1 MSSPNNPFGDPFA
14 MLKKPK
20 ETERRIHTRL
30 ARYLR
35 ENHPKVRFHSSLDGE
50 HFGEHQRAHIN
61 ALQWG
66 NGFPDLMIYHH
77 VGQYCGLAIE
87 LKTMSGNPYKQDGE
101 LKKNAH
107 LYEQSEWLDYLNDH
121 GWRAV
126 FGVGYLNCRDI
137 IKEYISYA
145 TTRSGS

>member
-1 MSSPNNPFGDPFA
+1 MDRPFGDPFA

-30 ARYLR
+30 AKYLR
-35 ENHPKVRFHSSLDGE
+35 ENYPRIRFHSSLDGE
-50 HFGEHQRAHIN
+50 YFGEHQRAHIGT
-61 ALQWG
+61 LQWG

-87 LKTMSGNPYKQDGE
+87 LKTDKGDPFKKDGTI
-101 LKKNAH
+101 KKNVH
-107 LYEQSEWLDYLNDH
+107 LQEQNDWLNYLEDH

-126 FGVGYLNCRDI
+126 FGIGYENCKDI
-137 IKEYISYA
+137 IDEYIKHTS
-145 TTRSGS
+145 SK